1 MKQLTELYNK
11 YLKDNSKVSF
21 YSWLKGEY
29 EDLNQFAKEIGLQ
42 TEDFLKSCCK
52 SISTY
57 ETC

>member
-1 MKQLTELYNK
+1 MKTLKELYNK
-11 YLKDNSKVSF
+11 YLQSKSRISF
-21 YSWLKGEY
+21 YAWLQGEY

-42 TEDFLKSCCK
+42 SEELLKSCCK